1 MLQIVLFLI
10 ALLLSPAAA
19 ARADTD
25 YCGHTSQLGG
35 ARLRWQAARQIPIDP
50 APSDKKC
57 RAFWFQ
63 FYEAVTARQATSAC
77 QDGIDHRR
85 DLILL
90 DSDIEAFNELIATQ
104 CSG

>member
-10 ALLLSPAAA
+10 ALLLSPATA
-19 ARADTD
+19 ARAETG
-25 YCGHTSQLGG
+25 YCGHLSQLAN

-50 APSDKKC
+50 APADKTC

-63 FYEAVTARQATSAC
+63 FYEAVTAPQATSTC
-77 QDGIDHRR
+77 QNGIDHRR

-90 DSDIEAFNELIATQ
+90 DSEIEAFNELIAAQ